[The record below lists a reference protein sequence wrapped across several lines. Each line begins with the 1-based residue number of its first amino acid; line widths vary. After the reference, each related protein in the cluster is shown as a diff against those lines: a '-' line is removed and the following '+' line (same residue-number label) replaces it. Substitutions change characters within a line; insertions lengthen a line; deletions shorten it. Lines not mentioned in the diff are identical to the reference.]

1 MEGFPLDGAYIDVP
15 EATQAGLPDVGFAA
29 LFERQVD
36 LTPHATA
43 LVFGDARLSY
53 AELDARAN
61 QLAIWLSAKGIR
73 PEDIVAIALPR
84 SFESI
89 VAILALHK
97 LGAAYL
103 PLDPDY
109 PEQRLIYML
118 EEAAPACVLCFRE
131 TVLKTPPELPVH
143 LLDDADLHSGIEALA
158 SARIGIAHDAEAAQ
172 RAAYVIYTSGSTGQ
186 PKGVVVTHAG
196 VAALAATYRERLRIG
211 PESRVLQF
219 ASLSFDA
226 SFAEI
231 AMALALGACLVLAPS
246 DELLPGASLAA
257 LCQRQRITHLA
268 LPPSLLALMA
278 PGDLPGVETLVVG
291 GEACPAE
298 LAARWARMHR
308 LVNAYGPTE
317 ATVDALMSAPIGT
330 EAKAAVPI
338 GNPVAGAAAYV
349 LDAALR
355 RVPEGH
361 AGELYLA
368 GAGLARGYLHRP
380 GLTAARFHPDPF
392 GPPGSRMYRT
402 GDIARQLA
410 DGSLCF
416 VGRADQQVKLHG
428 LRIELDEIETWLRR
442 DASVAQAA
450 VLMRE
455 DRTGHRQL
463 VGYVVPRHGQQEA
476 MRDADYEAQQV
487 EQWQVLHDGLYSQHA
502 ELADDEDFGGWN
514 SSYDGAPI
522 PLEEMREWRDAI
534 VGRILDL
541 RPRRLLEIGVGTG
554 LILWKVAPHCAF
566 YCGTDFSLPVIESLQ
581 ARVAD
586 HPQLRERV
594 DLRCQP
600 AHEIGGL
607 PQGGFDTIVI
617 NSVLQYFPGAGYLT
631 AVLRQC
637 AALLAP
643 GGRILIGDVP
653 DFRLMRCFATSVAWH
668 RASGGDARAIRHVAE
683 EEMRLENE
691 MLVDPGYFSAL
702 PQHVEDLAGVDI
714 QLKRGRARNEMTRY
728 RYDVV
733 LHKRGTRLRSAAAL
747 PTLAWGREA
756 DTMASLRQRLL
767 DAGAEG
773 LRVSAIVNARLTGE
787 FDISRRV
794 WGEREDASAPALDP
808 EDLKALGAE
817 LGYQVAATWSP
828 DRTGRHFDAVF
839 LPVSDAPG
847 AALDGLYLAPAI
859 AAGSP
864 LCHDPGA
871 MQDHRGYVAALRER
885 LAEHLPAFMLPA
897 SIVVLAELPLTANGK
912 LDRQALPAPTGA
924 AVLRHA
930 YEPPQGRVEQLLAEL
945 WENLLGVWQ
954 VGRGD
959 HFFELGGNSLLAIQL
974 ASRMRDTLNVDVPIR
989 TLFEAPTL
997 SAQAEQ
1003 LAHAR
1008 HSTRLRLRRMQPSE
1022 SAQ

>member
-1 MEGFPLDGAYIDVP
+1 MEGFSLDGAYIDVP
-15 EATQAGLPDVGFAA
+15 KAPQPGLPDVSFAA

-36 LTPHATA
+36 LTPHAIA

-53 AELDARAN
+53 GELDTRAN
-61 QLAIWLSAKGIR
+61 QLAAWLSAKGVR

-89 VAILALHK
+89 VAILATHK
-97 LGAAYL
+97 VGAAYL

-109 PEQRLIYML
+109 PEQRLSYML
-118 EEAAPACVLCFRE
+118 EEAAPACVLAFRE
-131 TVLKTPPELPVH
+131 TVLKTPPALPAYF
-143 LLDDADLHSGIEALA
+143 LDDADLRAEIEALPP
-158 SARIGIAHDAEAAQ
+158 SHVGVPHDAKAAQ

-196 VAALAATYRERLRIG
+196 IAVLVATYRERLCIE
-211 PESRVLQF
+211 PESCVLQF

-231 AMALALGACLVLAPS
+231 AMALALGARLVMAPS
-246 DELLPGASLAA
+246 DELLPGPNLTA
-257 LCQRQRITHLA
+257 LCERQRITHLA
-268 LPPSLLALMA
+268 LPPSLLTLMT

-298 LAARWARMHR
+298 LAVKWARTHR
-308 LVNAYGPTE
+308 LVNCYGPTE
-317 ATVDALMSAPIGT
+317 ATVDALISAPIGT
-330 EAKAAVPI
+330 ETKTAVPI
-338 GNPVAGAAAYV
+338 GSPVSGAAAYV
-349 LDAALR
+349 LDATLR
-355 RVPEGH
+355 RVPQGDE
-361 AGELYLA
+361 GELYLA
-368 GAGLARGYLHRP
+368 GPGLARGYLHRP
-380 GLTAARFHPDPF
+380 GLTAASFHPDPF
-392 GPPGSRMYRT
+392 GAPGSRMYRT
-402 GDIARQLA
+402 GDIARQLT

-416 VGRADQQVKLHG
+416 IGRADQQVKLHG
-428 LRIELDEIETWLRR
+428 LRIELDEIEAWLRR
-442 DASVAQAA
+442 DTSVAQAA

-463 VGYVVPRHGQQEA
+463 VGYVVPKHGQQEA
-476 MRDADYEAQQV
+476 ARDASYEAQQV
-487 EQWQVLHDGLYSQHA
+487 AQWQVLHDGLYSQHA
-502 ELADDEDFGGWN
+502 ELADDEDFGGWD

-534 VGRILDL
+534 VGKILDL
-541 RPRRLLEIGVGTG
+541 RPQRLLEIGVGTG

-566 YCGTDFSLPVIESLQ
+566 YCGTDFSLPVIDSLK
-581 ARVAD
+581 ARMAG
-586 HPQLRERV
+586 HPELRERV

-600 AHEIGGL
+600 AHEIGDL

-617 NSVLQYFPGAGYLT
+617 NSVVQYFPGAGYLT

-643 GGRILIGDVP
+643 GGRVLIGDVP

-668 RASGGDARAIRHVAE
+668 RAGGGDARAIRHVAE

-702 PQHVEDLAGVDI
+702 PQQIEDLAGVDI
-714 QLKRGRARNEMTRY
+714 QLKRGRARNEMARY

-747 PTLAWGREA
+747 PILAWGRDV

-767 DAGAEG
+767 AAGSEG

-787 FDISRRV
+787 FEISRRV
-794 WGEREDASAPALDP
+794 WGGREDASAPAVDP
-808 EDLKALGAE
+808 EDLKTLGAE

-828 DRTGRHFDAVF
+828 DRTGQHFDAVF
-839 LPVSDAPG
+839 LPASDTHG
-847 AALDGLYLAPAI
+847 AALDDLYLAPAI

-885 LAEHLPAFMLPA
+885 LAEHLPAFMLPG

-924 AVLRHA
+924 AVLRRA
-930 YEPPQGRVEQLLAEL
+930 YEPPQGQVEQLLAEL

-954 VGRGD
+954 VGRSD

-974 ASRMRDTLNVDVPIR
+974 ASRMRDALNVDVPIR
-989 TLFEAPTL
+989 ALFEAPTL

-1008 HSTRLRLRRMQPSE
+1008 HSTRLRLRRMQPRE

>member
-61 QLAIWLSAKGIR
+61 QLATWLSAKGIR

-211 PESRVLQF
+211 PASRVLQF

-257 LCQRQRITHLA
+257 LCERQRITHLA

-355 RVPEGH
+355 CVPEGH

-668 RASGGDARAIRHVAE
+668 RAGGGDARAIRHVAE

-747 PTLAWGREA
+747 PTLAWGREV

-847 AALDGLYLAPAI
+847 AALDGLYLAPAV

>member
-1 MEGFPLDGAYIDVP
+1 MEGFSLDGVHIDVP
-15 EATQAGLPDVGFAA
+15 RALQPGLPRISFAA

-36 LTPHATA
+36 LTPNAIA
-43 LVFGDARLSY
+43 LVLGDARLSY
-53 AELDARAN
+53 GELDARAN
-61 QLAIWLSAKGIR
+61 RLAAWLSAKGVR
-73 PEDIVAIALPR
+73 SEDIVAVALPR

-89 VAILALHK
+89 VAILAAHK
-97 LGAAYL
+97 VGAAYL
-103 PLDPDY
+103 PLDLDY
-109 PEQRLIYML
+109 PEQRLIFML
-118 EEAAPACVLCFRE
+118 EDAAPACVLGFRE
-131 TVLKTPPELPVH
+131 TVLKTPPGLPVY
-143 LLDDADLHSGIEALA
+143 LLDDADIRAEIEAQTPC
-158 SARIGIAHDAEAAQ
+158 RVGVTHDAKAAQ

-196 VAALAATYRERLRIG
+196 VAALVATYRERLRVE

-226 SFAEI
+226 SFSEI
-231 AMALALGACLVLAPS
+231 AMALALGASLVVAPS
-246 DELLPGASLAA
+246 DDLLPGANLTA
-257 LCQRQRITHLA
+257 LCERQHITHLA
-268 LPPSLLALMA
+268 LPPSLLALMT

-291 GEACPAE
+291 GEACPAA
-298 LAARWARMHR
+298 LAAKWAGLHR
-308 LVNAYGPTE
+308 LINCYGPTE
-317 ATVDALMSAPIGT
+317 ATVDALISAPIGT

-338 GNPVAGAAAYV
+338 GSSVSGAAAYI
-349 LDAALR
+349 LDASLR
-355 RVPEGH
+355 RVPEGDE
-361 AGELYLA
+361 GELYLA
-368 GAGLARGYLHRP
+368 GPGLARGYLHRP

-392 GPPGSRMYRT
+392 GAPGGRMYRT

-416 VGRADQQVKLHG
+416 VGRTDQQVKLNG
-428 LRIELDEIETWLRR
+428 LRIELDEIEAWLMR
-442 DASVAQAA
+442 DATVAQAA

-455 DRTGHRQL
+455 DRIGHRQL
-463 VGYVVPRHGQQEA
+463 VGYVVPKHGRHEA
-476 MRDADYEAQQV
+476 TRDASYEMRQV

-502 ELADDEDFGGWN
+502 ELADHEDFGGWD

-522 PLEEMREWRDAI
+522 PLDEMREWRDAI
-534 VGRILDL
+534 VSKILDL

-554 LILWKVAPHCAF
+554 LILWKVAPHCDF
-566 YCGTDFSLPVIESLQ
+566 YCGTDFSLPVIDSLK
-581 ARVAD
+581 ARVAGN
-586 HPQLRERV
+586 PELRGRV

-600 AHEIGGL
+600 AHEIGDM
-607 PQGGFDTIVI
+607 PEGGFDTIVI

-637 AALLAP
+637 ATLLAP
-643 GGRILIGDVP
+643 GGRMVIGDVP
-653 DFRLMRCFATSVAWH
+653 DFRLMRCFATAVAWH
-668 RASGGDARAIRHVAE
+668 RAGGGDSRAIRHLAE
-683 EEMRLENE
+683 EEMRMENE

-702 PQHVEDLAGVDI
+702 PQHIEDLVGVDI
-714 QLKRGRARNEMTRY
+714 QLKRGRARNEVTRY

-747 PTLAWGREA
+747 PALAWGRDV
-756 DTMASLRQRLL
+756 DTVASLRQRLL
-767 DAGAEG
+767 AARPEG

-787 FDISRRV
+787 FEISRRV
-794 WGEREDASAPALDP
+794 WGEREVASAPSVDP
-808 EDLKALGAE
+808 DDLRALGAE

-828 DRTGRHFDAVF
+828 DRTGQHFDAVF
-839 LPVSDAPG
+839 LPMSDALG
-847 AALDGLYLAPAI
+847 AALDSLYLAPEI
-859 AAGSP
+859 AADSP

-885 LAEHLPAFMLPA
+885 LGEHLPSFMLPG

-924 AVLRHA
+924 AVLRRA
-930 YEPPQGRVEQLLAEL
+930 YEPPQGDVEQLLAEL
-945 WENLLGVWQ
+945 WESLLGVWQ
-954 VGRGD
+954 VGRSD

-974 ASRMRDTLNVDVPIR
+974 ASRMRDALHVDVPIR

-997 SAQAEQ
+997 SALAEQ

-1008 HSTRLRLRRMQPSE
+1008 HSTRLRLRRMQPRE

>member
-43 LVFGDARLSY
+43 LVFGNARLSY

-61 QLAIWLSAKGIR
+61 QLATWLSAKGIR

-257 LCQRQRITHLA
+257 LCERQRITHLA

-668 RASGGDARAIRHVAE
+668 RAGGGDARAIRHVAE

-747 PTLAWGREA
+747 PTLAWGRA
-756 DTMASLRQRLL
+756 VDTMASLRQRLL

-1008 HSTRLRLRRMQPSE
+1008 HSTRLRLRRMQPRE